1 MNAISAIYA
10 LIEKGKRQKV
20 EDYIFPRL
28 GTALLTDRF
37 FIVCDGVG
45 GNSKG
50 EVASQI
56 VAETLGNE
64 LKQSH
69 CPSTVQAIH
78 HAVLRARTNLQNFV
92 NLHPEA
98 EKMSTTLTLAIFE
111 GNNVQLAWC
120 GDSKIYHIRK
130 DQIRWKSKDHSLVQH
145 LVDTGE
151 IGPEEM
157 YTHPNRNV
165 ILRSVSIRVETED
178 ISLHHLAG
186 LEKGDYI
193 LLATDGIF
201 EHIDDEIII
210 TILNNHQ
217 TDKSN
222 LFYQYCEGKTNDN
235 YSMYLLQI
243 DQ

>member
-10 LIEKGKRQKV
+10 LMEKGKRQKV
-20 EDYIFPRL
+20 EDYIFPRP
-28 GTALLTDRF
+28 GTALLTDRI

-64 LKQSH
+64 LKKSH
-69 CPSTVQAIH
+69 FPSPVQAIH

-92 NLHPEA
+92 NLHPDA
-98 EKMSTTLTLAIFE
+98 EKMSTTLTLAILD
-111 GNNVQLAWC
+111 GNTVQLAWC

-151 IGPEEM
+151 ISPEEM
-157 YTHPNRNV
+157 HTHPNRNV
-165 ILRSVSIRVETED
+165 ILRSISIRVETED
-178 ISLHHLAG
+178 VSLHHLTD

-201 EHIDDEIII
+201 EQLSDNTIV

-217 TDKSN
+217 NDKSN

-235 YSMYLLQI
+235 YAMYLLQI
-243 DQ
+243 DR